1 MITTKEKIKNVG
13 LSIFAGNGYEA
24 ATMNE
29 IAKGVNIRKP
39 SLYSHF
45 ESKDELFFSIFLDLA
60 YEYHSHLKQWT
71 AEAGKMPEEEAL
83 FFLFEKYISYFTE
96 NPEKSSFWNRVLF
109 FTPSRLHDEIY
120 ETIHNI
126 ESEFQENLRALL
138 DIGMKQGTIKSG
150 NTDDLIMSFRSLRS
164 GVLAFLQLNTG
175 LTREK
180 VRTIWEH
187 YWFGIKA
194 KAGEG

>member
-1 MITTKEKIKNVG
+1 MNKSTKEKIKNVA
-13 LSIFAGNGYEA
+13 LSIFANNGYEA

-39 SLYSHF
+39 SLYAHF

-60 YEYHSHLKQWT
+60 DEYHSYIKQWA
-71 AEAGKMPEEEAL
+71 AEAAKMHTEEAL
-83 FFLFEKYISYFTE
+83 FFLFEQYINYFTE

-109 FTPSRLHDEIY
+109 FTPVRLNDKVY

-126 ESEFQENLRALL
+126 EMQFQENLRIILN
-138 DIGMKQGTIKSG
+138 GGIKNEIIKKGS
-150 NTDDLIMSFRSLRS
+150 TDDIIMSFRSLRS

-175 LTREK
+175 LTKEK

-194 KAGEG
+194 